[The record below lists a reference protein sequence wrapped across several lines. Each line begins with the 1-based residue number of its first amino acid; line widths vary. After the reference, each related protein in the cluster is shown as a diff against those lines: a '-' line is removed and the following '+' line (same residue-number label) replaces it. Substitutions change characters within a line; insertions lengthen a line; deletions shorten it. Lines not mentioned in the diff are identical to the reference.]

1 MSDID
6 ITAMEPGHFGVQVTE
21 GTVTASARVQV
32 PDDVLDDLA
41 LVDVPAER
49 VVEETIA
56 FLLEREPATAIPREL
71 SITDVARRYPE
82 YYDELRAR
90 LAA

>member
-1 MSDID
+1 MSEIAV
-6 ITAMEPGHFGVQVTE
+6 TAMEPGHFGVQVTE
-21 GTVTASARVQV
+21 GHQTNSLRVAV
-32 PDDVLDDLA
+32 PPALVDDLA

-49 VVEETIA
+49 IVEETIG
-56 FLLEREPATAIPREL
+56 FLLEREPAMALPGEL
-71 SITDVARRYPE
+71 DLNEVGRRFPD

>member
-1 MSDID
+1 MSEIAV
-6 ITAMEPGHFGVQVTE
+6 TAMEPGHFGVQVTE
-21 GTVTASARVQV
+21 GHQTNSVRVAV
-32 PDDVLDDLA
+32 PPALVGDLA

-49 VVEETIA
+49 IVEETIG
-56 FLLEREPATAIPREL
+56 FLLEREPAASLQGEL
-71 SITDVARRYPE
+71 DLNDVGRRCPE